1 MMANPAMP
9 AQFPGGVLFET
20 YIQPLIIQHGYLA
33 VFCVVMLESAGLP
46 LPGETAL
53 VLASAY
59 AGATGHLNIA
69 YVILAAIVGAVIG
82 DNFGYLVGRFVGAKV
97 FKRYGA
103 LVGLTEKRLRL
114 GEYLFER
121 HGAKIVF
128 FGRFIAL
135 LRVFAAVLAGLNQY
149 AWRSFLIWNAAGA
162 IVWALVMGVGGYVF
176 GDAMDKVSGPLGL
189 IGLGLV
195 VAGLIIFW
203 FVMRR
208 EEKKWEDRLTAEAL
222 GNKEP
227 GPRDL

>member
-1 MMANPAMP
+1 MMANLAMP

-59 AGATGHLNIA
+59 AGATGHLTIA

-82 DNFGYLVGRFVGAKV
+82 DNFGYLIGRFVGVKV
-97 FKRYGA
+97 FERHGA

-135 LRVFAAVLAGLNQY
+135 LRVFAAVLAGLNKY

-176 GDAMDKVSGPLGL
+176 GDAMDKVSGPIGL

-227 GPRDL
+227 DPRDL